1 MEKRRLGFLEIW
13 NLSFGYLGVQMGF
26 ALQNANAS
34 RILSSFGADVHEL
47 SWFWIVAPLMGLIV
61 QPIIGHYSDNT
72 WSKFGRRKP
81 YF

>member
-47 SWFWIVAPLMGLIV
+47 SWFWIVAPLM
-61 QPIIGHYSDNT
+61 
-72 WSKFGRRKP
+72 
-81 YF
+81 